1 MYENEDNEIL
11 CFWVE
16 RGTRLDLSVKEK
28 KKKLSPKPPFPSCT
42 VLFSIR
48 LGGRAVFLNC
58 LLCLNTF
65 FFFFFVVQVLFCV
78 LGPNSC
84 Q

>member
-28 KKKLSPKPPFPSCT
+28 KKKVITQTPFPILHC
-42 VLFSIR
+42 F
-48 LGGRAVFLNC
+48 VFD
-58 LLCLNTF
+58 
-65 FFFFFVVQVLFCV
+65 
-78 LGPNSC
+78 
-84 Q
+84 